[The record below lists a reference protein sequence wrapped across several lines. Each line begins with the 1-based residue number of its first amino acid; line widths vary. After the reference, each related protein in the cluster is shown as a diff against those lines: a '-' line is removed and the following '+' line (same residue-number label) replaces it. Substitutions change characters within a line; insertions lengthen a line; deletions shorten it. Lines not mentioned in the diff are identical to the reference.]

1 MIRTLRAAGVVS
13 QADNRTENRGAPFP
27 RYLTFCLPGAL
38 VLLLCACDRP
48 AAGYFPVA
56 PGYEWN
62 YEIRRSTPP
71 LEGLI
76 TQKSIIRSLGPE
88 TVGADRYYPRIY
100 ANGRKFHYTRS
111 TEGISRKSPGS
122 DSAERVIGYPL
133 RVGTQWSSTAR
144 LQLFDLPKKL
154 EDGWDGLSRNMTM
167 DYTITS
173 LDEAVNVPAG
183 RFSRCLRIDAVGFLD
198 LPQRIMLGIRII
210 KVEQTQWYAPEVG
223 LIKMTRREF
232 AIPNLYPS
240 EYTQVL
246 TSFKQG

>member
-1 MIRTLRAAGVVS
+1 MTGTVSRPTGVFPAVLRTVDKREPTSVC
-13 QADNRTENRGAPFP
+13 
-27 RYLTFCLPGAL
+27 LTLCLPGAL
-38 VLLLCACDRP
+38 LLLLCACDRP
-48 AAGYFPVA
+48 AAGYFPVT

-62 YEIRRSTPP
+62 YEIRRSMPP

-76 TQKSIIRSLGPE
+76 TQKSIVRSLRPD

-100 ANGRKFHYTRS
+100 ANGRKYFYTRS
-111 TEGISRKSPGS
+111 TEGISRKSPDS
-122 DSAERVIGYPL
+122 DSVERVIGYPL
-133 RVGTQWSSTAR
+133 SVGTQWSSTAR

-154 EDGWDGLSRNMTM
+154 EDGWNGLSRYMSM

-173 LDEAVNVPAG
+173 LDESVNVPAG
-183 RFSRCLRIDAVGFLD
+183 RYSRCLRIDAVGFLD

-210 KVEQTQWYAPEVG
+210 KVEQTQWYAPGVG

>member
-1 MIRTLRAAGVVS
+1 MTGTVCASVHGVRADRRTVTQS
-13 QADNRTENRGAPFP
+13 AP
-27 RYLTFCLPGAL
+27 LPGYL
-38 VLLLCACDRP
+38 ISCLSGGLLLLLCACDRP
-48 AAGYFPVA
+48 DAGYFPVT

-62 YEIRRSTPP
+62 YEIRRSMPP

-76 TQKSIIRSLGPE
+76 TQKSIIRSLRPE
-88 TVGADRYYPRIY
+88 TAGADRYYPRLY
-100 ANGRKFHYTRS
+100 ANGRKYFYTRS

-122 DSAERVIGYPL
+122 DGVERVIGYPL
-133 RVGTQWSSTAR
+133 VVGTEWSSTAR

-154 EDGWDGLSRNMTM
+154 EDGWNGLSRYMTM

-173 LDEAVNVPAG
+173 LDESVTVPAG
-183 RFSRCLRIDAVGFLD
+183 RFSRCLRVDAVGFLD

-223 LIKMTRREF
+223 LVKMTRREF

-246 TSFKQG
+246 TSFVRG

>member
-1 MIRTLRAAGVVS
+1 MIGTACGPVSVFPAVMRTANKR
-13 QADNRTENRGAPFP
+13 EPAPL
-27 RYLTFCLPGAL
+27 YLTLCLPGAL
-38 VLLLCACDRP
+38 LLLLSACDRS
-48 AAGYFPVA
+48 AEGYFPVT
-56 PGYEWN
+56 PGYEWT

-76 TQKSIIRSLGPE
+76 TQKSIVRSLRPE

-100 ANGRKFHYTRS
+100 ANGRKYFYTRS
-111 TEGISRKSPGS
+111 TEGISRKSPGD
-122 DSAERVIGYPL
+122 DSVERVIGYPL
-133 RVGTQWSSTAR
+133 SVGTQWSSTAR

-154 EDGWDGLSRNMTM
+154 EDGWNGLSRYMTM
-167 DYTITS
+167 DYTITG
-173 LDEAVNVPAG
+173 LDESVKVPAG

-198 LPQRIMLGIRII
+198 LPQRIMLGIRTI

-232 AIPNLYPS
+232 AIPDLYPS

-246 TSFKQG
+246 TAFNRK

>member
-1 MIRTLRAAGVVS
+1 MIGTSCGPVSAFPAVIRAVNKRGRTSVC
-13 QADNRTENRGAPFP
+13 
-27 RYLTFCLPGAL
+27 LTLCLPGAL
-38 VLLLCACDRP
+38 LLLLSACDRP
-48 AAGYFPVA
+48 AEGYFPVT
-56 PGYEWN
+56 PGYEWT

-76 TQKSIIRSLGPE
+76 TQKSIVRSLRPE
-88 TVGADRYYPRIY
+88 TVGAERYYPRIY
-100 ANGRKFHYTRS
+100 ANGRKYFYTKS
-111 TEGISRKSPGS
+111 AEGISRTAPGN
-122 DSAERVIGYPL
+122 DSVERVIGYPL
-133 RVGTQWSSTAR
+133 SVDTEWSSTAR

-154 EDGWDGLSRNMTM
+154 EDGWDGLSRYMTM

-173 LDEAVNVPAG
+173 LDESVQVPAG

-246 TSFKQG
+246 TSFNRK